1 LQKKVDALN
10 FQVSIVNR
18 YSNVYFSPDPLGDLL
33 FNGIAQSATRQSV
46 ANGLQ
51 GDGSYRVSDA
61 NTIRSGFYIQ
71 AERSSF
77 NTNSSVLPVD
87 SSGMQTSDQPIAIL
101 DSGATTGWLY
111 SYYLQDEWRP
121 VPKLTFNFGGR
132 FDQMAEYV
140 NGRQLSPRASLVW
153 QPTDATTF
161 TLGYARYFV
170 PPPFELIAPTT
181 ISLFASTSAAP
192 TVTQDDRAKPERD
205 HYFDAS
211 ATQVILPGLKT
222 GVDAYYKIASDLI
235 DEGQFGAPIILTPFN
250 YEQGLV
256 DGVELTTSYEIGN
269 WSFYGNLAASK
280 ALGKDIISAQFNF
293 QPDELAYIANHFIH
307 LDHDQTITASSGIKY
322 RFARTNTLIS
332 ADFTGGSGLRAT
344 TPGGI
349 PNGASLP
356 AYQQVNLSLVQPVT
370 TGIYK
375 GLELRLD
382 IINLFDQI
390 YQIRNG
396 TGVGV
401 GAPQYGPRRTV
412 LAGVTQRF

>member
-1 LQKKVDALN
+1 
-10 FQVSIVNR
+10 
-18 YSNVYFSPDPLGDLL
+18 
-33 FNGIAQSATRQSV
+33 
-46 ANGLQ
+46 
-51 GDGSYRVSDA
+51 
-61 NTIRSGFYIQ
+61 
-71 AERSSF
+71 
-77 NTNSSVLPVD
+77 
-87 SSGMQTSDQPIAIL
+87 MQTSDQPIAIL